1 MNAEVDAEIESL
13 PLQRLE
19 HEIGELAAH
28 IAATTCRWLLL
39 VGEFDRR
46 EGWLAWGAKSAADW
60 LSWRCGVAPRAA
72 REQVRVG
79 QRLAELPLV
88 RAAFGRG
95 EISYSKARAISRV
108 ASTETEHDLLDLA
121 RHATAAQ
128 LERLVRAYR
137 GVVSAQVEQ
146 ANLAHTQRYL
156 SWEWDDDGS
165 LLVRGR
171 LPAEDG
177 ALVIGALWAA
187 RDQLR
192 ESGPADGDRGD
203 GWDCNGDR
211 GGGEGGG
218 GDRREGGERDAAC
231 ERDGEDGT
239 EDRGFAE
246 PLGAPAEQFKR
257 RSGHPNP
264 SNADALTA
272 MAETLLANGAS
283 QRGAGERYQVIVH
296 TDATALADDAQDGCC
311 RLDDGPALPP
321 ETTRRLACDASLV
334 AITERDGRP
343 LSVGRKTRAVPASMR
358 RALRSRDHGCRFP
371 GCSQRRF
378 VDAHHIHHW
387 ARGGQTKLSNLLLL
401 CGHHHRLVHE
411 GGYSVEALS
420 SGDTRFRRPDGQ
432 AIPAVPRNRAGG
444 PDELPRRHRRDGPEP
459 TLDACVAHS
468 AGDHFDYGRAVEGL
482 LQRDGLLEAPP
493 PPARARI
500 ECTGGPAEPP
510 AVLLE

>member
-1 MNAEVDAEIESL
+1 MDIEAGAQIESL
-13 PLQRLE
+13 PLERLE

-39 VGEFDRR
+39 IGEFDRR

-95 EISYSKARAISRV
+95 EVSYSKVRAISRV
-108 ASTETEHDLLDLA
+108 ASTDTERDLLDLA

-146 ANLAHTQRYL
+146 ANLAHAQRYV

-177 ALVIGALWAA
+177 ALVVGALEAA

-192 ESGPADGDRGD
+192 DRGSGDD
-203 GWDCNGDR
+203 GREDRDSGSAEPPGDP
-211 GGGEGGG
+211 
-218 GDRREGGERDAAC
+218 GERS
-231 ERDGEDGT
+231 
-239 EDRGFAE
+239 RGQS
-246 PLGAPAEQFKR
+246 G
-257 RSGHPNP
+257 RSSP
-264 SNADALTA
+264 SNADALTT
-272 MAETLLANGAS
+272 MAETLLANGRS
-283 QRGAGERYQVIVH
+283 QRTGGERCQVVVH
-296 TDATALADDAQDGCC
+296 ADATVLADDAQDGCC
-311 RLDDGPALPP
+311 QLDEGPALPP
-321 ETTRRLACDASLV
+321 ETARRLACDASLV

-343 LSVGRKTRAVPASMR
+343 LSVGRKTRAVPAPMR

-387 ARGGQTKLSNLLLL
+387 ARGGETKLSNLLLL
-401 CGHHHRLVHE
+401 CHHHHRLVHE
-411 GGYSVEALS
+411 GGYSVEPLR
-420 SGDTRFRRPDGQ
+420 SGGATFRRPDGQ
-432 AIPAVPRNRAGG
+432 AIPAVPRNRCTDRQERRAGLG
-444 PDELPRRHRRDGPEP
+444 HAPD
-459 TLDACVAHS
+459 TCVARS
-468 AGDHFDYGRAVEGL
+468 AGERFDYGMAVEGL
-482 LQRDGLLEAPP
+482 LWRDGLLELPSAAGVGVGRGEAVADDVTRDRQLRLGDLGRGSDGDAVGARKPSHRRGCSRDTAIPP
-493 PPARARI
+493 
-500 ECTGGPAEPP
+500 
-510 AVLLE
+510 